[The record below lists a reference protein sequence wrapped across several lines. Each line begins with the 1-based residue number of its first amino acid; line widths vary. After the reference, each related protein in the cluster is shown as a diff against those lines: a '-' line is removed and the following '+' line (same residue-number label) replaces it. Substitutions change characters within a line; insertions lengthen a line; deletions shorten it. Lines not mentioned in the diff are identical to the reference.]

1 MVSMPRVRNESR
13 IAFLAHSL
21 TCQPVSVGA
30 ATRTLPSS
38 SRASASSTVAAASSP
53 RSLVA
58 RS

>member
-1 MVSMPRVRNESR
+1 MVSIPRVRNESR

-30 ATRTLPSS
+30 ATRMLAVVEQVMTC
-38 SRASASSTVAAASSP
+38 STVAAASSP
-53 RSLVA
+53 RSLVG